1 MTTAE
6 EHSFEERVIN
16 LFDVL
21 HPLDRIARAGYVIR
35 GVAHPEN
42 VSAHSHFVALL
53 TMLFLDRHPD
63 VYDHEKALAMA
74 LIHDLSEAKLMD
86 IPMPYA
92 DAYMSEAKDRA
103 EQAIMEELFAPFADK
118 YGVYH
123 QEMLDVSTPEARLV
137 RGLDKVQL
145 ILKVLFYERERS
157 GYLELFWQNPGN
169 FRDYG
174 IQAVSD
180 LFDALC
186 ARVGRQRPR
195 GESRQEPTAENA

>member
-1 MTTAE
+1 MTTRDGI
-6 EHSFEERVIN
+6 SFEERVIN

-53 TMLFLDRHPD
+53 TMLFLDQHPD
-63 VYDHEKALAMA
+63 GYDHEKALAMA

-92 DAYMSEAKDRA
+92 DAYLSEAKDRA

-118 YGVYH
+118 YGKYH
-123 QEMLDVSTPEARLV
+123 QELVDVSTPEARLV

-145 ILKVLFYERERS
+145 ILKILFYERERS

-174 IQAVSD
+174 IPAVRD

-186 ARVGRQRPR
+186 VRAGRVRPGGDAR
-195 GESRQEPTAENA
+195 TDT